1 MNNQAIP
8 LTSDRAVIQDRP
20 SHLTGAYQDY
30 TPADINWVVHQ
41 FAVEGDLQI
50 APFPGRGNINLHT
63 YEVIA
68 GEREYLLQKVNSDVF
83 AMPYRVMNGMVSS
96 ITAQRE
102 SLKTN
107 PIEGWEAIE
116 LVPTRQGKSFLDL
129 TDEHGWSV
137 WRLMVRI
144 PESKSYKSLSE
155 ISARAGQ
162 LRLAREMGRGLAI
175 YSDLTSSIN
184 PAGVEGSL
192 PGYRDTGLYYRQFH
206 SVMNGN
212 RTMGDAAALLP
223 DDPILRTSTGPHF
236 LVGCSAEEAE
246 RRKNDP
252 ELAPYI
258 ALVQEQE
265 PFAMGL
271 WTAIAQGRIRQT
283 LIHGDTKIENFLFDT
298 TTGNVKALVDLDTIM
313 SFTWLADWGDML
325 RSLVNVAGE
334 KETDLHK
341 VTVDTDVYRAV
352 AEGFLSTAT
361 EVTGQEISMMVSA
374 VQVIALELG
383 LRFLTD
389 YLKGDTYF
397 QLGHGDAEDLNK
409 VRAMVQ
415 LTLYRR
421 LAEFGPEAESIIR
434 SLAK

>member
-1 MNNQAIP
+1 MNEQGIILA
-8 LTSDRAVIQDRP
+8 TDYAVIEDRP

-30 TPADINWVVHQ
+30 TTADINWVVHQ

-63 YEVIA
+63 YEVVA
-68 GEREYLLQKVNSDVF
+68 GDQEYLLQKVNSDVF

-96 ITAQRE
+96 ITAQRTSLE
-102 SLKTN
+102 SQ

-116 LVPTRQGKSFLDL
+116 LVPTRKGKAFLDL

-144 PESKSYKSLSE
+144 PESRSYKSLSE
-155 ISARAGQ
+155 VESRHEQ
-162 LRLAREMGRGLAI
+162 LRLASEMGRGLAI

-184 PAGVEGSL
+184 PVGVEGSL

-236 LVGCSAEEAE
+236 LVGCSVEEASK
-246 RRKNDP
+246 RKNDP
-252 ELAPYI
+252 ELAPFI
-258 ALVQEQE
+258 ALVREQE

-334 KETDLHK
+334 KETDLSK
-341 VTVDTDVYRAV
+341 IQVDKEVYRAV
-352 AEGFLSTAT
+352 AEGFLKTAT
-361 EVTGQEISMMVSA
+361 EVTSQEISMMVSA

-397 QLGHGDAEDLNK
+397 QLGEGDPADLNK
-409 VRAMVQ
+409 TRAMVQ

-421 LAEFGPEAESIIR
+421 LAEFGPEAEAIIR
-434 SLAK
+434 SLTK

>member
-1 MNNQAIP
+1 MNEQTIP
-8 LTSDRAVIQDRP
+8 LATDRVVIEDRP

-30 TPADINWVVHQ
+30 TTADINWVVNQ
-41 FAVEGDLQI
+41 FQVEGDLQI

-68 GEREYLLQKVNSDVF
+68 GENEYLLQKVNSDVF

-96 ITAQRE
+96 ITAQAE

-107 PIEGWEAIE
+107 KIQGWEPIE
-116 LVPTRQGKSFLDL
+116 LVPTRQGKAFLDL

-144 PESKSYKSLSE
+144 PESRSYKSLSE
-155 ISARAGQ
+155 VATRQEQ

-184 PAGVEGSL
+184 PVGVEGSL

-236 LVGCSAEEAE
+236 LVGCSPEEANE
-246 RRKNDP
+246 RKQDP

-298 TTGNVKALVDLDTIM
+298 NTGNVKALVDLDTIM

-334 KETDLHK
+334 KETDMQK

-361 EVTGQEISMMVSA
+361 EVTSQEISMMVSA

-397 QLGHGDAEDLNK
+397 QLGHGDPEDLNK
-409 VRAMVQ
+409 TRAMVQ

-421 LAEFGPEAESIIR
+421 LAEFGPEAEAIIR
-434 SLAK
+434 ELTN